1 MNPCIVLKQVVTQ
14 SGNNLLSTTRRHQRK
29 RVLPQWSDGDGCS
42 NNDMIAR
49 QFYHCGPIF
58 AVGITSISLIATT
71 IRQSRR
77 SINKVLP
84 LAAVLRGN
92 DRLRLLLLR
101 LPMIQQRSLATNN
114 NYKWDKR
121 PKSNKKKKKRKSN
134 TKKSSSSSPQ
144 MKALALS
151 SLHTTFDLMTY
162 RGFDAEDDVSDVQQ
176 SLQFN
181 DAHVADTD
189 RDTSLQGASNPL
201 LLHDTSTC
209 TSVTATDLTATSAS
223 DTIISHE
230 PFHHTTTTALPVP
243 TTSRT
248 PTRPNDARAQKITEN
263 RIFHPKNRTCPKC
276 HRTFGGHFRML
287 AHLSGT
293 RRCLVQCDVALQRE
307 LRMHVS
313 HVVDT
318 RAIKRDDR
326 KLKRYTNGGR
336 QHQDLIH
343 KYHARPTEGN
353 RDAGYIQDV
362 DNDKDDVS
370 DSKNVNN
377 DDRGGLK
384 NQYYSPS
391 KTENDN
397 M

>member
-1 MNPCIVLKQVVTQ
+1 
-14 SGNNLLSTTRRHQRK
+14 
-29 RVLPQWSDGDGCS
+29 
-42 NNDMIAR
+42 
-49 QFYHCGPIF
+49 
-58 AVGITSISLIATT
+58 
-71 IRQSRR
+71 
-77 SINKVLP
+77 
-84 LAAVLRGN
+84 
-92 DRLRLLLLR
+92 
-101 LPMIQQRSLATNN
+101 
-114 NYKWDKR
+114 
-121 PKSNKKKKKRKSN
+121 
-134 TKKSSSSSPQ
+134 
-144 MKALALS
+144 
-151 SLHTTFDLMTY
+151 MTY
-162 RGFDAEDDVSDVQQ
+162 RGFDADDDVSDVQQ
-176 SLQFN
+176 SLQFK
-181 DAHVADTD
+181 DAHVAETD
-189 RDTSLQGASNPL
+189 RDTSLQGASDLL

-248 PTRPNDARAQKITEN
+248 PMRPNDARAQKITEH

-307 LRMHVS
+307 LRIHVS
-313 HVVDT
+313 HVADT

-397 M
+397 ME